1 MYDITIVGSGVSS
14 IFLAYTLL
22 QSDQKIL
29 ILEKGKPLEQRDC
42 ALDHGEPCHC
52 DLCEKYFGFAG
63 LGKSEGKFNYTSNF
77 GGELAQKIGKEHAM
91 QAMREVDDI
100 LCLFGGEE
108 IAKYSTVDAHLAKK
122 AQSFGLQ
129 MLTTEVRH
137 LGTSLSTQIF
147 QRMYDMLSR
156 KIEIQFEVDIT
167 EIKKEAHSFI
177 ITTNQGIIHSH
188 KVVIATGRSG
198 TEWLQRQCSML
209 GVKQGTTRLD
219 LGVRVEMK
227 EQQLRSILQD
237 TFETKLSYIHEDL
250 VSTTYCMNP
259 RGRIIR
265 KHQEGFVMPDG
276 QNFREKEHGT
286 SNLNF
291 TLFTSRYFPTLA
303 EANAHAQKVI
313 GSINDNRERII
324 VQRLGDLRT
333 GRPTTV
339 EQMAVNRICPTL
351 QAECGDLTAH
361 VPSIYIHILKRFLQC
376 LEAFIGETIDE
387 DTLLYGMDG
396 KFYSP
401 IIETTTR
408 FETSVS
414 GLYLIGDCS
423 GITHS
428 LSQAAASGI
437 YVGHYLSDSVVT
449 SKQNEH

>member
-1 MYDITIVGSGVSS
+1 
-14 IFLAYTLL
+14 
-22 QSDQKIL
+22 
-29 ILEKGKPLEQRDC
+29 
-42 ALDHGEPCHC
+42 
-52 DLCEKYFGFAG
+52 
-63 LGKSEGKFNYTSNF
+63 
-77 GGELAQKIGKEHAM
+77 
-91 QAMREVDDI
+91 
-100 LCLFGGEE
+100 
-108 IAKYSTVDAHLAKK
+108 
-122 AQSFGLQ
+122 
-129 MLTTEVRH
+129 
-137 LGTSLSTQIF
+137 
-147 QRMYDMLSR
+147 
-156 KIEIQFEVDIT
+156 
-167 EIKKEAHSFI
+167 
-177 ITTNQGIIHSH
+177 
-188 KVVIATGRSG
+188 
-198 TEWLQRQCSML
+198 ML
-209 GVKQGTTRLD
+209 GVNQGTTRLD
-219 LGVRVEMK
+219 LGMRVEMK